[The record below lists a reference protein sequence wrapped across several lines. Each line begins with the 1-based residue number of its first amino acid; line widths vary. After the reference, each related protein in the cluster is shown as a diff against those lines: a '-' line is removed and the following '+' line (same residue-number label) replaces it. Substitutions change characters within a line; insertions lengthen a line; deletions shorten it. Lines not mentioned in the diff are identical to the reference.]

1 MTINEQQKKQ
11 LENKVEEVIQST
23 DFGRLFETV
32 DPYTY
37 EEIVKEAFE
46 SVDMPSDI
54 EPKDVDH
61 ELKLTNKT
69 NPEAWAELLSRE
81 DILDGA
87 DLKSVLEDDE
97 ELAQIMLYHIENNF
111 DATVE
116 IKEELSEIRER
127 KPDVKTLSDELENH
141 YNEPEFIEYL
151 KENRRDEF
159 EERVREL
166 ANDEG
171 VPEDTPV
178 EKIPYT
184 AYVSLTKDFDT
195 LAEKHLEQATEKESA
210 STYAA
215 ENINEILVED
225 EAYELDIEVDAEQ
238 LTEA

>member
-1 MTINEQQKKQ
+1 MPINEQQKKQ